1 MKPTLTDIAICGD
14 KYEISIS
21 MRKYE
26 SMNKYESP
34 FSCIFSGVLS
44 MLQMVYLF
52 TLHHENE
59 SGGYSN
65 LPMVT
70 APECFA

>member
-1 MKPTLTDIAICGD
+1 
-14 KYEISIS
+14 
-21 MRKYE
+21 
-26 SMNKYESP
+26 MNKYESP

-59 SGGYSN
+59 SDGYSS
-65 LPMVT
+65 LPNAT
-70 APECFA
+70 APECFAQMPFIGTELISNNA